1 MKRFVIAAVSA
12 VCLFGATVS
21 AQDPKLVAA
30 GKKLYD
36 SKECAKC
43 HIIAGKGNKIG
54 PLDGVASKLAEADI
68 RKWFTNT
75 IDMEAKLEKKPK
87 VKMSSK
93 SKEMKLT
100 PADIDALT
108 AYMLTLNKK

>member
-1 MKRFVIAAVSA
+1 MKRFVIAAIGA
-12 VCLFGATVS
+12 VCLFGVTVS
-21 AQDPKLVAA
+21 AQDAKLVAA

-68 RKWFTNT
+68 RKWFTAT
-75 IDMEAKLEKKPK
+75 EEMEAKLEKKPK

-93 SKEMKLT
+93 AKQMALT

-108 AYMLTLNKK
+108 AYVLTLKK